1 MKNFLFKVTP
11 ESSLPLE
18 LSLFLPRI
26 FIGLTM
32 AITHGLGK
40 LPPPEGL
47 IAGVE
52 GMGFPAPV
60 IFAWAAAL
68 AEFLGGIFIALGFL
82 TRPSA
87 IFLSFT
93 MLVAAFGVH
102 GADPF
107 GMKELSLMYFFVSL
121 IFIIRGSGKFS
132 VDGLIN
138 KKV

>member
-18 LSLFLPRI
+18 LSLFLPRV

-32 AITHGLGK
+32 ALTHGLGK

-47 IAGVE
+47 LAGVE

-60 IFAWAAAL
+60 VFAWAAAL
-68 AEFLGGIFIALGFL
+68 AEFLGGSFIALGFL

-87 IFLSFT
+87 IFLAFT
-93 MLVAAFGVH
+93 MFVAAFVAH
-102 GADPF
+102 GADTF
-107 GMKELSLMYFFVSL
+107 DKKELSLMYFFVTL
-121 IFIIRGSGKFS
+121 IFVIRGSGKFS
-132 VDGLIN
+132 IDGLIN

>member
-1 MKNFLFKVTP
+1 MKNLLFKVTK
-11 ESSLPLE
+11 ESSLSLE
-18 LSLFLPRI
+18 LSLLLPRV

-40 LPPPEGL
+40 LPPPEGM

-60 IFAWAAAL
+60 LFAWAAGL
-68 AEFLGGIFIALGFL
+68 AEFLGGLFIAIGFL

-87 IFLSFT
+87 LFLGFT
-93 MLVAAFGVH
+93 MLVAAFGAH

-107 GMKELSLMYFFVSL
+107 EKKELSLLYFFITL
-121 IFIIRGSGKFS
+121 IFIIRGSGKLS
-132 VDGLIN
+132 VDGMVN
-138 KKV
+138 K